1 MRLVV
6 LLTLLPKQFTG
17 LNISA
22 GLTQPEQT
30 GGDTQDISVFGGF
43 GDLDENGFNVF
54 GVVDYRHGN
63 DIMAK
68 DRKVSERGGLL
79 PELGVKEVVAVH
91 FLQIFQKI

>member
-43 GDLDENGFNVF
+43 GDLDENGFNVL
-54 GVVDYRHGN
+54 V
-63 DIMAK
+63 
-68 DRKVSERGGLL
+68 L
-79 PELGVKEVVAVH
+79 
-91 FLQIFQKI
+91 